1 MRRKQKMICRCSAIM
16 IGKLSQR
23 NISDHSWLQNH
34 RLRRTDDPVF
44 RHQMACSM
52 QTLGLQQE
60 TIDFWRLLLT
70 INLGKVKQQQFQAEA
85 TMYLQF
91 VRCSTEGK
99 LACCLTQKGIR
110 RHQVT
115 EFGFPKMNSLK
126 IVTQPQ

>member
-1 MRRKQKMICRCSAIM
+1 MHRKRRMICRCSAIM

-34 RLRRTDDPVF
+34 RLRRTDDPGF
-44 RHQMACSM
+44 RHRMADST
-52 QTLGLQQE
+52 QTLGLPQE
-60 TIDFWRLLLT
+60 TIGFWRLLLT
-70 INLGKVKQQQFQAEA
+70 TNLGKVMQQPFQAEA
-85 TMYLQF
+85 TIYCSF